1 MLRAILSDERG
12 KRPRRSLNDM
22 ARRAALFQELL
33 SVFRVL
39 SYHEAFSALLAQ
51 VSQAQMSFL
60 PLTRRKLTKGL
71 WTTTP
76 TKS

>member
-1 MLRAILSDERG
+1 MSQAILSDERV
-12 KRPRRSLNDM
+12 KRSRRSLNDM

-51 VSQAQMSFL
+51 VSQAHMSFL
-60 PLTRRKLTKGL
+60 PLTGRKLTDRV
-71 WTTTP
+71 WTTAP
-76 TKS
+76 LKP